1 MFNRW
6 VKVRHERTKD
16 ADKFDKHDL
25 FMIKYMGIDWYEE
38 QQRKAETIFISWQG
52 GENLSDKNFQ

>member
-6 VKVRHERTKD
+6 VKVRNERTKD
-16 ADKFDKHDL
+16 ADKLDKHDL

-38 QQRKAETIFISWQG
+38 QKRKAETIFISWQG